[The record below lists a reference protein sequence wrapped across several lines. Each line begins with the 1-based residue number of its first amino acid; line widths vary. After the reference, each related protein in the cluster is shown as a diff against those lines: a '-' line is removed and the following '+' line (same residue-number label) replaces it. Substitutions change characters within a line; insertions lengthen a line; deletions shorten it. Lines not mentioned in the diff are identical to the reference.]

1 MSDHDD
7 VLSEVRGALGL
18 ITLNR
23 PRAINALNHGMILS
37 LTDTLAAWRSER
49 TVERVL
55 VRGAGDRG
63 LCAGG
68 DIVALHDDAKNRD
81 FESSETFW
89 RDEYRLN
96 ALIDRY
102 PKPYIAFQDG
112 IVLGGGIGISAHGSH
127 RIVTERS
134 KLGLPEV
141 GIGFVPDVGAIWLL
155 ARAPGEL
162 GTYLA
167 LTAGSVTA
175 ADAIAVG
182 LADAFVPS
190 ADLPALAESLEI
202 SDVDAAVAAASAGAG
217 PSQLMA
223 KREWIDSAFAA
234 DSIREILSRLRALA
248 TPEADVVVQTIASK
262 SPIATAVTLAS
273 LRRAR
278 ALGSLE
284 DDLAQEFRVSVRS
297 IRTHDF
303 VEGVRAQVIDKDRT
317 PRWDPATHESL
328 APEHIEAFFA
338 PLEEAE
344 LTFPEV
350 TAA

>member
-1 MSDHDD
+1 MTSDI
-7 VLSEVRGALGL
+7 LTEVRGRLGT

-23 PRAINALNHGMILS
+23 PRALNALNHGMIAAMADVLAGWRN
-37 LTDTLAAWRSER
+37 DTAID
-49 TVERVL
+49 RVL

-68 DIVALHDDAKNRD
+68 DIVSLHEDAKNRE
-81 FESSETFW
+81 FGSSESFW

-96 ALIDRY
+96 ALIAAY

-155 ARAPGEL
+155 SRSPGEL

-167 LTAGSVTA
+167 LTAGSVGA

-182 LADAFVPS
+182 LADAYVPS
-190 ADLPALAESLEI
+190 EVLPELATALESEEP
-202 SDVDAAVAAASAGAG
+202 DAAIARFAGNAGESALLARRESIDAS
-217 PSQLMA
+217 
-223 KREWIDSAFAA
+223 FAA
-234 DSIREILSRLRALA
+234 DSVPELLAALRAIGA
-248 TPEADVVVQTIASK
+248 HETADMIAQK
-262 SPIATAVTLAS
+262 SPIALSVTLES

-278 ALGSLE
+278 HLNTLE
-284 DDLAQEFRVSVRS
+284 DDLIQEYRVSLRS

-317 PRWDPATHESL
+317 PHWDPVSADDVDSGEIAS
-328 APEHIEAFFA
+328 FFA
-338 PLEEAE
+338 PLGDAE
-344 LTFPEV
+344 LTFPV
-350 TAA
+350 PR